1 MTWTRQQRTR
11 YRTPSRLHSE
21 AINDASWPQTSSE
34 AKERGLIAL
43 LLARDYLNP
52 ETVAAIR
59 DAIAAQADDPP
70 CEPSHREALQT
81 IQHHATHKTWTRDQ
95 IAQHA
100 ADALSR

>member
-21 AINDASWPQTSSE
+21 AINDASWPQHGWEQNTPAPSS
-34 AKERGLIAL
+34 
-43 LLARDYLNP
+43 ARD
-52 ETVAAIR
+52 
-59 DAIAAQADDPP
+59 
-70 CEPSHREALQT
+70 ALRL

-100 ADALSR
+100 ADALSQR

>member
-21 AINDASWPQTSSE
+21 AINDASWPQHGWE
-34 AKERGLIAL
+34 
-43 LLARDYLNP
+43 
-52 ETVAAIR
+52 
-59 DAIAAQADDPP
+59 QAG
-70 CEPSHREALQT
+70 SHREALRL

-100 ADALSR
+100 ANALRQ